1 MVKKMNNWLNQ
12 HRHEL
17 FVWAIFTGII
27 AIVYSTFFMDHYAV
41 DTYYLEAHGYVNNAM
56 NPFFK
61 DGRLMETL
69 FLIVM
74 RVLHIPFYG
83 MKIISWIW
91 GVVSLSAACY
101 LMYTLL
107 NKFIKKTWI
116 NYILSFGI
124 VVNIFALEYFM
135 FPELTGDMCYGILM
149 TVSASVLLLKYF
161 ECKNWKYILSAI
173 ICACIASICY
183 QGVLSLLVLIPIIF
197 TKKYSHNIK
206 EFIQK
211 NLWIALVY
219 GSGAFFTLIISKING
234 ASRLTETPNYLETL
248 KTIIDGAK
256 DLLINTGN
264 FLPKY
269 SYLILIL
276 IALVFVLIRCF
287 QSKDKCQNVFFLIY
301 VIGAILIVPIVP
313 HMLLNA
319 SLVWLV
325 PRSMLGYG
333 MIVPFL
339 FLFSAL
345 YFPSKKGNEMLI
357 YIVMIVLFILQY
369 HGILVMAKSRMIT
382 NAMDM
387 TEAKAIANMVYQ
399 YEQENQTQ
407 VTKIVEYQDQMV
419 RYGYENTIISGD
431 VIMRTMT
438 SSWASQDML
447 ELVLKRTFNPGKEDS
462 KIKKECAS
470 KNEDYFN
477 SSQVKIKGDTL
488 HICIY

>member
-1 MVKKMNNWLNQ
+1 MVKKMKNWLNQ

-17 FVWAIFTGII
+17 FVWAVFTGII

-124 VVNIFALEYFM
+124 VVNIFVLEYFM

-256 DLLINTGN
+256 NLLINTGN

-319 SLVWLV
+319 SLVWFV

-345 YFPSKKGNEMLI
+345 YFRIHNEPFDLDI
-357 YIVMIVLFILQY
+357 PLFL
-369 HGILVMAKSRMIT
+369 
-382 NAMDM
+382 
-387 TEAKAIANMVYQ
+387 
-399 YEQENQTQ
+399 
-407 VTKIVEYQDQMV
+407 
-419 RYGYENTIISGD
+419 
-431 VIMRTMT
+431 
-438 SSWASQDML
+438 
-447 ELVLKRTFNPGKEDS
+447 
-462 KIKKECAS
+462 
-470 KNEDYFN
+470 
-477 SSQVKIKGDTL
+477 
-488 HICIY
+488 

>member
-124 VVNIFALEYFM
+124 VVNIFVLEYFM

-301 VIGAILIVPIVP
+301 LIGALLIVPIVP

-345 YFPSKKGNEMLI
+345 YFPSKKGNDILI
-357 YIVMIVLFILQY
+357 CIVMVVLFILQY

-399 YEQENQTQ
+399 YEQKNQTQ

-431 VIMRTMT
+431 VVMRTMT

-447 ELVLKRTFNPGKEDS
+447 ELVLKRTFNPGKEDL

>member
-124 VVNIFALEYFM
+124 VVNIFVLEYFM

-301 VIGAILIVPIVP
+301 LIGALLIVPIVP

-345 YFPSKKGNEMLI
+345 YFPSKKGNDILI
-357 YIVMIVLFILQY
+357 CIVMVVLFILQY

-399 YEQENQTQ
+399 YEQKNQTQ

-431 VIMRTMT
+431 VVMRTMT

>member
-1 MVKKMNNWLNQ
+1 M
-12 HRHEL
+12 
-17 FVWAIFTGII
+17 
-27 AIVYSTFFMDHYAV
+27 
-41 DTYYLEAHGYVNNAM
+41 
-56 NPFFK
+56 
-61 DGRLMETL
+61 
-69 FLIVM
+69 
-74 RVLHIPFYG
+74 
-83 MKIISWIW
+83 
-91 GVVSLSAACY
+91 
-101 LMYTLL
+101 
-107 NKFIKKTWI
+107 
-116 NYILSFGI
+116 
-124 VVNIFALEYFM
+124 
-135 FPELTGDMCYGILM
+135 
-149 TVSASVLLLKYF
+149 
-161 ECKNWKYILSAI
+161 
-173 ICACIASICY
+173 
-183 QGVLSLLVLIPIIF
+183 
-197 TKKYSHNIK
+197 
-206 EFIQK
+206 
-211 NLWIALVY
+211 
-219 GSGAFFTLIISKING
+219 
-234 ASRLTETPNYLETL
+234 

-287 QSKDKCQNVFFLIY
+287 QSKDKCQNFFFLIY

-462 KIKKECAS
+462 KIKKECES

-477 SSQVKIKGDTL
+477 SSQVKIKGDSL